1 MDSKSDMKLCPRCKT
16 GYETYMNDNKSPICP
31 YLGSHTGEK
40 CGYFVE
46 MVVPCEGESDEWSSR
61 LKKI

>member
-16 GYETYMNDNKSPICP
+16 GYETYSHDDKSPMYP
-31 YLGSHTGEK
+31 YLSSHNGQA

-46 MVVPCEGESDEWSSR
+46 MDVSCEEENEIWQGQ
-61 LKKI
+61 